1 MFKYQDIL
9 IYRFYLDI
17 VSLFLQKEGVI
28 MALAFGLF
36 LVTLIFI
43 IWQPKGLQ
51 IGTTAVIG
59 AVAAIVLG
67 VVSFDDVLTVINIV
81 WDATLAFIGIIIL
94 SMVLDE
100 IGFFEWA
107 AIKMTRLSGGSGN
120 KMFVYI
126 LLLGAVVAAFFAND
140 GAALILTPILL
151 AKMKYLKMKP
161 LPIFAFLMAGGFI
174 GDAASNPLV
183 ISNLTNIVTV
193 GYFDIGF
200 VEYAKHMFLLNLLSI
215 IASIVVLWIYFRKDI
230 PLHVNVDELP
240 EASSVIKSQIM
251 FKISWAFLV
260 LLMAGYFIGDM
271 LHLPVSLFALG
282 GALLFLAIANHYKAV
297 KPIMT
302 IKAAPWQVVWFSIG
316 LYVVVYGLKNAG
328 LTDIIASWIAELIAQ
343 GNVIAVIGTG
353 FLSAVISS
361 IMNNMP
367 TIMIMDIAIDK
378 VGYVGN
384 EALVYANILGSNL
397 GPKMTP
403 IGSLA
408 TLLWLHVLAQKG
420 VKIGW
425 GEYMR
430 VGLVVTPPVLFIA
443 LLGLI

>member
-1 MFKYQDIL
+1 MF
-9 IYRFYLDI
+9 
-17 VSLFLQKEGVI
+17 
-28 MALAFGLF
+28 LASALF
-36 LVTLIFI
+36 LVTLTFV

-59 AVAAIVLG
+59 AIIALIIG
-67 VVSFDDVLTVINIV
+67 VVSFQDVITVIDIV

-107 AIKMTRLSGGSGN
+107 AIKMAKLSGGSGN

-126 LLLGAVVAAFFAND
+126 LILGALVAAFFAND

-161 LPIFAFLMAGGFI
+161 LAIFAFLMAGGFI
-174 GDAASNPLV
+174 GDSASNPLV
-183 ISNLTNIVTV
+183 ISNLTNIVTA

-200 VEYAKHMFLLNLLSI
+200 MEYAKHMFLPNLLSI
-215 IASIVVLWIYFRKDI
+215 MASIAILWVYFRKDI
-230 PLHVNVDELP
+230 PLTVDVTELP
-240 EASSVIKSQIM
+240 EPSSVIKNQTM
-251 FKISWAFLV
+251 FKISWFFLA
-260 LLMAGYFIGDM
+260 LLMVGYFIGDHY
-271 LHLPVSLFALG
+271 HLPISLFALG
-282 GALLFLAIANHYKAV
+282 GALVFLSIANHYKAV

-328 LTDIIASWIAELIAQ
+328 LTDIIASWIESLSHQ
-343 GNVIAVIGTG
+343 GEAIAVIGTG
-353 FLSAVISS
+353 FLSGVISAV
-361 IMNNMP
+361 MNNMP

-384 EALVYANILGSNL
+384 EALVYANILGANL

-425 GEYMR
+425 GEYMK
-430 VGLVVTPPVLFIA
+430 VGLVITPPVLFVA
-443 LLGLI
+443 LLGLV

>member
-1 MFKYQDIL
+1 MTLAIAVFL
-9 IYRFYLDI
+9 ITL
-17 VSLFLQKEGVI
+17 LFV
-28 MALAFGLF
+28 
-36 LVTLIFI
+36 
-43 IWQPKGLQ
+43 IWQPKDLQ

-59 AVAAIVLG
+59 AIVALLLG
-67 VVSFDDVLTVINIV
+67 VVNTTDVFTVINIV
-81 WDATLAFIGIIIL
+81 WDATLAFIGIIII
-94 SMVLDE
+94 SMILDE

-107 AIKMTRLSGGSGN
+107 AIKMAKLSRGN
-120 KMFVYI
+120 GHLMFVYI

-161 LPIFAFLMAGGFI
+161 LAIFAFLMAGGFI
-174 GDAASNPLV
+174 GDSASNPLV

-200 VEYAKHMFLLNLLSI
+200 VEYAKNMFLPNLLSI

-230 PLHVNVDELP
+230 PFSIDVSKLP
-240 EASSVIKSQIM
+240 EASSVIKNQTM
-251 FKISWAFLV
+251 FKFSWFFLA
-260 LLMAGYFIGDM
+260 LLMIGYFIGDFYN
-271 LHLPVSLFALG
+271 LPVSVFALG
-282 GALLFLAIANHYKAV
+282 GALVFLLIANKHKAV

-328 LTDIIASWIAELIAQ
+328 FTDVIASWVVELKTNGDTVAI
-343 GNVIAVIGTG
+343 IGTG
-353 FLSAVISS
+353 FLSAFISS
-361 IMNNMP
+361 VMNNMP
-367 TIMIMDIAIDK
+367 TIMIMDIAIDQ
-378 VGYVGN
+378 VGYIGN

-408 TLLWLHVLAQKG
+408 TLLWLHVLAKKG
-420 VKIGW
+420 VKITW

-430 VGLVVTPPVLFIA
+430 VGLVVTPPVLLIA
-443 LLGLI
+443 LLGLV

>member
-1 MFKYQDIL
+1 MFLAI
-9 IYRFYLDI
+9 
-17 VSLFLQKEGVI
+17 SLFL
-28 MALAFGLF
+28 LT
-36 LVTLIFI
+36 LVFV

-51 IGTTAVIG
+51 IGTTAIIG
-59 AVAAIVLG
+59 GIAALLFG
-67 VVSFDDVLTVINIV
+67 VVSYADVIAVIGIV

-94 SMVLDE
+94 SMVLDQ

-107 AIKMTRLSGGSGN
+107 AIKMAKLSRGSGN
-120 KMFVYI
+120 RMFVYI
-126 LLLGAVVAAFFAND
+126 LLLGALVSAFFAND

-151 AKMKYLKMKP
+151 AKMKYLKMNP
-161 LPIFAFLMAGGFI
+161 LAIFAFLMAGGFI
-174 GDAASNPLV
+174 GDSASNPLV

-200 VEYAKHMFLLNLLSI
+200 VEYAQQMFLPNLLSI
-215 IASIVVLWIYFRKDI
+215 FASIAVLWVYFRKEI
-230 PLHVNVDELP
+230 PLRVDVSALP
-240 EASSVIKSQIM
+240 EASSVIKNHTM
-251 FKISWAFLV
+251 FRLSWFFLG
-260 LLMAGYFIGDM
+260 LLMAGYFIGD
-271 LHLPVSLFALG
+271 LYRLPVSVFALG
-282 GALLFLAIANHYKAV
+282 GALLFLAVANHFRAV

-328 LTDIIASWIAELIAQ
+328 LTEIIASWITALNTQ
-343 GNVIAVIGTG
+343 GSAIAVIGTG
-353 FLSAVISS
+353 FLSAIISS
-361 IMNNMP
+361 VMNNMP
-367 TIMIMDIAIDK
+367 TIMIMDIAIDH
-378 VGYVGN
+378 VGYAGN

-425 GEYMR
+425 MEYMK
-430 VGLVVTPPVLFIA
+430 VGLVITPPVLLVS
-443 LLGLI
+443 LLGLL

>member
-1 MFKYQDIL
+1 M
-9 IYRFYLDI
+9 
-17 VSLFLQKEGVI
+17 V
-28 MALAFGLF
+28 LAFGLF
-36 LVTLIFI
+36 LVTLVFI

-59 AVAAIVLG
+59 AIVAVVLG
-67 VVSFDDVLTVINIV
+67 VVSFSDVITVIDIV

-94 SMVLDE
+94 SMILDQ
-100 IGFFEWA
+100 IGFFEYS
-107 AIKMTRLSGGSGN
+107 AIKMARLSGGSGN
-120 KMFVYI
+120 KMFIYI
-126 LLLGAVVAAFFAND
+126 LLLGAIVAAFFAND

-200 VEYAKHMFLLNLLSI
+200 VEYAKNMFLPNLLSI

-230 PLHVNVDELP
+230 PLHVDVDTLP
-240 EASSVIKSQIM
+240 EASSVIKNQTMFQIAW
-251 FKISWAFLV
+251 IFLA
-260 LLMAGYFIGDM
+260 LLMVGYFIGDYF
-271 LHLPVSLFALG
+271 HLPISLFALG

-328 LTDIIASWIAELIAQ
+328 LTDSVAEWIIYLKEQ
-343 GNVIAVIGTG
+343 GEVVAVIGTG
-353 FLSAVISS
+353 FLSAVISAV
-361 IMNNMP
+361 MNNMP

-378 VGYVGN
+378 VGYIGN
-384 EALVYANILGSNL
+384 ESLVYANILGANL

-425 GEYMR
+425 GEYMK
-430 VGLVVTPPVLFIA
+430 VGVVITPPVLFIA
-443 LLGLI
+443 LLGLL

>member
-1 MFKYQDIL
+1 ML
-9 IYRFYLDI
+9 LAS
-17 VSLFLQKEGVI
+17 SLFI
-28 MALAFGLF
+28 IP
-36 LVTLIFI
+36 LIFV

-59 AVAAIVLG
+59 AIVALLIGA
-67 VVSFDDVLTVINIV
+67 VSYSDVFTVIDIV
-81 WDATLAFIGIIIL
+81 WDATFAFIGIIIL
-94 SMVLDE
+94 SMVLDQ

-107 AIKMTRLSGGSGN
+107 AIKMAKLSKGSGN
-120 KMFVYI
+120 RMFVYI
-126 LLLGAVVAAFFAND
+126 LLLGALVAAFFAND

-151 AKMKYLKMKP
+151 AKMKYLKMNP
-161 LPIFAFLMAGGFI
+161 LAIFAFLMAGGFI
-174 GDAASNPLV
+174 GDSASNPLV

-200 VEYAKHMFLLNLLSI
+200 VEYAKNMFLPNLLSI
-215 IASIVVLWIYFRKDI
+215 FASIVVLWIYFRKEI
-230 PLHVNVDELP
+230 PLKVDVSTLP
-240 EASSVIKSQIM
+240 EASSVIKNQIM
-251 FKISWAFLV
+251 FKLSWFFLA
-260 LLMAGYFIGDM
+260 LLMIGYFIGDFYNF
-271 LHLPVSLFALG
+271 PVSLFALG
-282 GALLFLAIANHYKAV
+282 GALIFLAIANHFKAV
-297 KPIMT
+297 KPVLI
-302 IKAAPWQVVWFSIG
+302 IKEAPWQVVWFSIG

-328 LTDIIASWIAELIAQ
+328 LTDTVASWIVALQTQ
-343 GNVIAVIGTG
+343 GEAIAVIGTG
-353 FLSAVISS
+353 FLAAGLSS

-367 TIMIMDIAIDK
+367 TIMIMDIAIDQ

-425 GEYMR
+425 GEYMK
-430 VGLVVTPPVLFIA
+430 VGLVITPPVLFVA
-443 LLGLI
+443 LLGLV

>member
-1 MFKYQDIL
+1 
-9 IYRFYLDI
+9 
-17 VSLFLQKEGVI
+17 
-28 MALAFGLF
+28 MALAVLVF
-36 LVTLIFI
+36 LVTLVFV

-59 AVAAIVLG
+59 AVAALVVG
-67 VVSFDDVLTVINIV
+67 VISFTDVITVIDIV

-94 SMVLDE
+94 SMILDE
-100 IGFFEWA
+100 IGFFEYA
-107 AIKMTRLSGGSGN
+107 AIKMAKLSGGNGH

-126 LLLGAVVAAFFAND
+126 LLLGAIVSAFFAND

-161 LPIFAFLMAGGFI
+161 LAIFAFLMAGGFI
-174 GDAASNPLV
+174 GDSASSPLV
-183 ISNLTNIVTV
+183 ISNLTNIVTA

-200 VEYAKHMFLLNLLSI
+200 VEYAKNMFLPNLLAIFASI
-215 IASIVVLWIYFRKDI
+215 IVLWIYFRKDI
-230 PLHVNVDELP
+230 PFRVDVSSLP
-240 EASSVIKSQIM
+240 EASSVIKNQTM
-251 FKISWAFLV
+251 FKFSWFFLS
-260 LLMAGYFIGDM
+260 LLMVGYFIGD
-271 LHLPVSLFALG
+271 LYSLPVSLFALG
-282 GALLFLAIANHYKAV
+282 GALVFLVIASHFKAV

-328 LTDIIASWIAELIAQ
+328 FTEVIASWIVELSKHGTTVAI
-343 GNVIAVIGTG
+343 IGTG
-353 FLSAVISS
+353 FLSAITSS

-367 TIMIMDIAIDK
+367 TIMIMDIAIDH
-378 VGYVGN
+378 VGYAGN
-384 EALVYANILGSNL
+384 ETLVYANILGSNL

-420 VKIGW
+420 VKITW
-425 GEYMR
+425 SEYMK
-430 VGLVVTPPVLFIA
+430 VGLVITPPVLLVA
-443 LLGLI
+443 LIGLI

>member
-1 MFKYQDIL
+1 MI
-9 IYRFYLDI
+9 
-17 VSLFLQKEGVI
+17 
-28 MALAFGLF
+28 LAFGLF
-36 LVTLIFI
+36 LVTLVFI
-43 IWQPKGLQ
+43 IWQPRGLQ

-59 AVAAIVLG
+59 AIVAIALG
-67 VVSFDDVLTVINIV
+67 VVSFEDVITVIDIV

-107 AIKMTRLSGGSGN
+107 AIKMARLSGGSGN

-200 VEYAKHMFLLNLLSI
+200 VEYAKNMFLPNLLSI
-215 IASIVVLWIYFRKDI
+215 FASIVVLWIYFRKDI
-230 PLHVNVDELP
+230 PLHVNVEELP
-240 EASSVIKSQIM
+240 HASSVIKNKTM
-251 FKISWAFLV
+251 FRFSWIFLG
-260 LLMAGYFIGDM
+260 LLMVGYFIGDAF
-271 LHLPVSLFALG
+271 HLPISLFALG

-328 LTDIIASWIAELIAQ
+328 LTDSVAEWIVYLKAQ
-343 GNVIAVIGTG
+343 GDVVAVIGTG

-361 IMNNMP
+361 VMNNMP

-384 EALVYANILGSNL
+384 EALVYANILGANL

-425 GEYMR
+425 GEYMK
-430 VGLVVTPPVLFIA
+430 VGLVVTPPVLFVA

>member
-1 MFKYQDIL
+1 MI
-9 IYRFYLDI
+9 
-17 VSLFLQKEGVI
+17 
-28 MALAFGLF
+28 LAFALF
-36 LVTLIFI
+36 LVTLLFI
-43 IWQPKGLQ
+43 IWQPKDLQ
-51 IGTTAVIG
+51 IGTSAVIG
-59 AVAAIVLG
+59 AIVAVLLG
-67 VVSFDDVLTVINIV
+67 VVSFEDVVRVTTIV

-107 AIKMTRLSGGSGN
+107 AIKMAKLSGGSGN

-126 LLLGAVVAAFFAND
+126 LLLGALVAAFFAND

-174 GDAASNPLV
+174 GDSASNPLV

-200 VEYAKHMFLLNLLSI
+200 IEYAKHMFLPNLLSI
-215 IASIVVLWIYFRKDI
+215 VASIAILWFYFRKDI
-230 PLHVNVDELP
+230 PLRVDVAQLP
-240 EASSVIKSQIM
+240 EAASVIKHKKM
-251 FKISWAFLV
+251 FQLSWFFL
-260 LLMAGYFIGDM
+260 LFLMIGYFVGDRY
-271 LHLPVSLFALG
+271 HLPVSLFALG
-282 GALLFLAIANHYKAV
+282 GAFLFLLIANHYKAT
-297 KPIMT
+297 KPIAT

-328 LTDIIASWIAELIAQ
+328 LTDIIAAWIVALQ
-343 GNVIAVIGTG
+343 SYGTNVSIIGIG
-353 FLSAVISS
+353 FLSAIISAV
-361 IMNNMP
+361 MNNMP

-384 EALVYANILGSNL
+384 EAFVYANILGANL

-425 GEYMR
+425 GEYMK
-430 VGLVVTPPVLFIA
+430 VGLVITPPVLLVA
-443 LLGLI
+443 LVGLI